1 MSAVIFLLNMLA
13 ISSFFLLQRAL
24 RPAARTVDVKAN
36 ERR

>member
-24 RPAARTVDVKAN
+24 RPAARTVDVRSN